1 MSMLKTQGVA
11 TVQRALAILDSF
23 IGSGTRSLADIA
35 KVTGLAKPTVMR
47 SLVSLDEAGY
57 VVRLSDGRYALGAK
71 TYQLGSTYRANFNL
85 EHHVLPVLQQLSQET
100 LESSAF
106 HVRERDHR
114 LCLFRVD
121 SPQLVRDVARP
132 TNLAPLDLTSTGH
145 VLSTARW
152 TDRIHVGAR
161 VFVSSGIYDT
171 VTASLSTAV
180 FGHEGAL
187 VGAMT
192 VSGPIERIRRADL
205 RALASR
211 LSDSSHRLSL
221 VLGAPLPREAGALRI
236 VNLPSAKTRSL

>member
-1 MSMLKTQGVA
+1 MPKTQGVA
-11 TVQRALAILDSF
+11 AVQRALAILDTF
-23 IGSGTRSLADIA
+23 VGAGARTLADIA
-35 KVTGLAKPTVMR
+35 RITGLAKPTVMR

-71 TYQLGSTYRANFNL
+71 TFQLGTTYRANFNL
-85 EHHVLPVLQQLSQET
+85 EQHVLPVLQRLSQET

-106 HVRERDHR
+106 HVRERDSR

-132 TNLAPLDLTSTGH
+132 TNLAPLDLTSTGQ
-145 VLSTARW
+145 VLRTACWADR
-152 TDRIHVGAR
+152 TDEGVP
-161 VFVSSGIYDT
+161 VSSGVYDT

-192 VSGPIERIRRADL
+192 VSGPVERIRQADL
-205 RALASR
+205 GALASR
-211 LSDSSHRLSL
+211 LTDASHRLSL
-221 VLGAPLPREAGALRI
+221 VLGAPLPREVGAPRI
-236 VNLPSAKTRSL
+236 VSLPSAEAVSA

>member
-1 MSMLKTQGVA
+1 MLKTQGVA
-11 TVQRALAILDSF
+11 TVQRTLAILDSF
-23 IGSGTRSLADIA
+23 IGSGTRSLAEIA
-35 KVTGLAKPTVMR
+35 KITGLAKPTVMR

-71 TYQLGSTYRANFNL
+71 TFQLGSTYRANFNL
-85 EHHVLPVLQQLSQET
+85 EHHVLPVLQQLSQQT

-106 HVRERDHR
+106 HVRERDQR

-132 TNLAPLDLTSTGH
+132 ANLAPLDLTSTGQ

-152 TDRIHVGAR
+152 SDRTDDDAY
-161 VFVSSGIYDT
+161 VFVSSGVYDT

-180 FGHEGAL
+180 FGHEGVL

-192 VSGPIERIRRADL
+192 VSGPIERIRQADVKT
-205 RALASR
+205 LASR
-211 LSDSSHRLSL
+211 LTDASHRLSL
-221 VLGAPLPREAGALRI
+221 VLGAPLRREAGGLRI
-236 VNLPSAKTRSL
+236 INLPSAETGAL

>member
-1 MSMLKTQGVA
+1 MPKTQGVA
-11 TVQRALAILDSF
+11 AVQRALAILDTF
-23 IGSGTRSLADIA
+23 AGAGARTLADIA
-35 KVTGLAKPTVMR
+35 RITGLAKPTVMR

-71 TYQLGSTYRANFNL
+71 TFQLGTTYRANFNL
-85 EHHVLPVLQQLSQET
+85 EQHVLPVLQRLSQDT

-106 HVRERDHR
+106 HVRERDSR

-132 TNLAPLDLTSTGH
+132 TNLAPLDLTSTGQ
-145 VLSTARW
+145 VLRTACWADR
-152 TDRIHVGAR
+152 TDEGVP
-161 VFVSSGIYDT
+161 VFVSSGVYDT

-192 VSGPIERIRRADL
+192 VSGPVERIRQADL
-205 RALASR
+205 GVLAFR
-211 LSDSSHRLSL
+211 LTDASHRLSL
-221 VLGAPLPREAGALRI
+221 VLGAPLPREVGAPRI
-236 VNLPSAKTRSL
+236 VSLPSADAVSA